1 MQLSCEKGNAMK
13 KIFFSLIFINSILF
27 ANINAIVSILPQ
39 ETFLKAI
46 GGDKVNI
53 TVMVKPGNSPHT
65 YEPKPSQ
72 MKAISNADIYFAIGV
87 EFEKAWLNR
96 FKNQNRKIKIADI
109 SKNIEKI
116 DIEEHSHGDEKHNDH
131 DDHDEK
137 DPHIWTNPN
146 NVKIIAQN
154 IYNELIKIDTANKQY
169 YKTNL
174 DKFLLHI
181 DATDKKIKSILSQKK
196 RKLMVFHPS
205 WGYFA
210 KEYNLTQIAIEVEGK
225 SPKPRELKHLIEE
238 AREEKVNVIFTSPEF
253 SDAIA
258 KQIANELKIP
268 VVKVSSLAKNWSQ
281 NLIDLAKIISQ
292 D

>member
-1 MQLSCEKGNAMK
+1 MK

>member
-181 DATDKKIKSILSQKK
+181 DATDKKINSILSQKK